1 MRPAALAVAL
11 MFVPTVGMAENA
23 NYRNCVAWVE
33 HDPNQALRDAEGW
46 RDAGGG
52 LAARH
57 CRALALATLGDF
69 GQAAQESQ
77 SIAAEMPPSAARL
90 DALISAGEY
99 FMSAGDPYS
108 ARQQFDQALTDSPN
122 NPEALESRARSL
134 AAAGD
139 MAAAMSD
146 LNLLLSVAPG
156 NVEALSLRAAAK
168 RRMGDPAGALADAQ
182 SALTY
187 DPGSAISYFE
197 RGAARAVTGDTSGA
211 QSDWQAAASLDPGG
225 PVGDLASANLARLPQ

>member
-1 MRPAALAVAL
+1 MRCAALALAL
-11 MFVPTVGMAENA
+11 TLIPTVGMAENA
-23 NYRNCVAWVE
+23 NYRNCVAWVDY
-33 HDPNQALRDAEGW
+33 DPNQALRDAEGW

-57 CRALALATLGDF
+57 CRALALATLGEF

-77 SIAAEMPPSAARL
+77 SIAAEMPPSSARL

-108 ARQQFDQALTDSPN
+108 ARQQFDLALIDAPN

-139 MAAAMSD
+139 MPGAMND
-146 LNLLLSVAPG
+146 LNALLLVAPG
-156 NVEALSLRAAAK
+156 NVEALTLRAAAR
-168 RRMGDPAGALADAQ
+168 RRMGDPSGALADAET
-182 SALTY
+182 ALAY

-197 RGAARAVTGDTSGA
+197 RGAARAVTGDTNGA
-211 QSDWQAAASLDPGG
+211 QSDWQRAASLDPGG
-225 PVGDLASANLARLPQ
+225 PVADLAGANLARLSR

>member
-1 MRPAALAVAL
+1 MRPAILALAL
-11 MFVPTVGMAENA
+11 MFVPSVGMAENA

-69 GQAAQESQ
+69 GQAAQEAQ
-77 SIAAEMPPSAARL
+77 SIAAEMPPSPDRL

-108 ARQQFDQALTDSPN
+108 ARQQFDQALVDSPN

-139 MAAAMSD
+139 MPAAMTD
-146 LNLLLSVAPG
+146 LDLLLGLAPG
-156 NVEALSLRAAAK
+156 NVEALTLRAAAK
-168 RRMGDPAGALADAQ
+168 RRLGDPAGALADAET
-182 SALTY
+182 ALAY
-187 DPGSAISYFE
+187 DSGSAISYFE
-197 RGAARAVTGDTSGA
+197 RGAARAVTGDVGGA
-211 QSDWQAAASLDPGG
+211 RSDWQTAASLDPGG
-225 PVGDLASANLARLPQ
+225 PVGDLAGANLARLGQ